1 MFYSTICDQE
11 TETNGDTEVA
21 DQGLVRETAC
31 AIVGKLKSGE
41 VTPLDLLDVLEKRI
55 AEVDGK
61 VNALPTLCFDRARN
75 HAKAL
80 MKKPA
85 AERGLLAGLPIPI
98 KDLTN
103 VEGVLTTQG
112 SPIYKDN
119 IPAKSDILVEHLEN
133 NGGVI
138 YAKSNT
144 PEFGAGANTFNEVFG
159 PTRNP
164 WDTSRSAAGSS
175 GGAAVALATG
185 TAWLAHG
192 SDMGGSLRNP
202 ASFCG
207 IVGIAAEHRPRRA
220 YDSGG
225 DRSQSRPVQGPMA
238 RNVEDVAL
246 LLDAM
251 SGEHPGDPL
260 SLPVLPNS
268 FLSAARSGSKPKR
281 IAYSPDLGITP
292 VDPEVAAIT
301 RKAAQRF
308 AEAGAI
314 VEEAHPDLRE
324 AHECFHVLRAFDFA
338 LSKAALL
345 RTKRDLLKP
354 EVIWNIE
361 EGLKLTVEQLE
372 RAEAQRVAMTART
385 LEFFDKYDLLL
396 CPATIVPPF
405 PVENR
410 YVAEC
415 AGKKFDN
422 YVEWLGI
429 VYAIT
434 LVCCPA
440 LSLPCGFT
448 ASGLPVGLQM
458 VAPPR
463 GEAQLAGRQ
472 PRCWRIFWAC
482 AARRRSIRERRNR
495 ERRNRGTYGR
505 RQRAAARKQA
515 DAQQGA
521 LGARGKIP
529 HRKDFAAR
537 RDAPAAGPASD
548 KGLADARSRAD
559 AEHFARALAARRL
572 RRGRKSDLL
581 GFCAVHRPAAE
592 QVRVRHP
599 LRHHMVA
606 LRQSMGGA
614 GDPRPA
620 RRLPAA
626 RRGAVRGAAFA

>member
-1 MFYSTICDQE
+1 MASNQE
-11 TETNGDTEVA
+11 
-21 DQGLVRETAC
+21 LVGATAC
-31 AIVGKLKSGE
+31 AVVDKLNSGE
-41 VTPLDLLDVLEKRI
+41 VSPLELLDVLEKRI

-61 VNALPTLCFDRARN
+61 VNALPTLCFDRARAR
-75 HAKAL
+75 AKTL
-80 MKKPA
+80 MQKPA
-85 AERGLLAGLPIPI
+85 GGRGLLAGLPIPI
-98 KDLTN
+98 KDLTD

-112 SPIYKDN
+112 SPIYRDN
-119 IPAKSDILVEHLEN
+119 IPDHSDFLVEHLED
-133 NGGVI
+133 NGGLV

-159 PTRNP
+159 ATRNP

-185 TAWLAHG
+185 MAWLAHG

-207 IVGIAAEHRPRRA
+207 IVGMRPSVGRVA
-220 YDSGG
+220 HTPHFKI
-225 DRSQSRPVQGPMA
+225 DRNLGVQGPMA
-238 RNVEDVAL
+238 RNVEDLAL

-251 SGEHPGDPL
+251 SGESPADPL
-260 SLPVLPNS
+260 SLPRPAVS
-268 FLSAARSGSKPKR
+268 FLSAARSGGKPKR

-301 RKAAQRF
+301 RKAALRF

-324 AHECFHVLRAFDFA
+324 AHECFHVLRAYDFA
-338 LSKAALL
+338 ISKAALL
-345 RTKRDLLKP
+345 REKRDLLKP

-361 EGLKLTVEQLE
+361 EGLKLTVEQLA
-372 RAEAQRVAMTART
+372 RAEAQRLAMTNRT
-385 LEFFDKYDLLL
+385 IEFFETYDLLL
-396 CPATIVPPF
+396 APATIVAPF

-458 VAPPR
+458 VAPLR
-463 GEAQLAGRQ
+463 GDAQLLAGAKVLED
-472 PRCWRIFWAC
+472 ILGV
-482 AARRRSIRERRNR
+482 
-495 ERRNRGTYGR
+495 RGTTP
-505 RQRAAARKQA
+505 
-515 DAQQGA
+515 
-521 LGARGKIP
+521 I
-529 HRKDFAAR
+529 
-537 RDAPAAGPASD
+537 
-548 KGLADARSRAD
+548 
-559 AEHFARALAARRL
+559 
-572 RRGRKSDLL
+572 
-581 GFCAVHRPAAE
+581 
-592 QVRVRHP
+592 
-599 LRHHMVA
+599 
-606 LRQSMGGA
+606 
-614 GDPRPA
+614 DPRAPK
-620 RRLPAA
+620 
-626 RRGAVRGAAFA
+626 

>member
-1 MFYSTICDQE
+1 M
-11 TETNGDTEVA
+11 
-21 DQGLVRETAC
+21 R
-31 AIVGKLKSGE
+31 
-41 VTPLDLLDVLEKRI
+41 
-55 AEVDGK
+55 
-61 VNALPTLCFDRARN
+61 
-75 HAKAL
+75 
-80 MKKPA
+80 KPA
-85 AERGLLAGLPIPI
+85 GGRGLLAGLPIPI

-112 SPIYKDN
+112 SPIYRDN
-119 IPAKSDILVEHLEN
+119 VPTRSDLVVERLED

-159 PTRNP
+159 ATRNP
-164 WDTSRSAAGSS
+164 WDLSRSAAGSS

-192 SDMGGSLRNP
+192 TDMGGSLRNP

-207 IVGIAAEHRPRRA
+207 VVGMRPSIGRVA
-220 YDSGG
+220 HSPAFKI
-225 DRSQSRPVQGPMA
+225 DRNLQVHGPMA
-238 RNVEDVAL
+238 RNVEDLAL

-251 SGEHPGDPL
+251 SGEHPADPL
-260 SLPVLPNS
+260 SLPSLPVS
-268 FLSAARSGSKPKR
+268 FRSAAHSGKRPKR

-292 VDPEVAAIT
+292 VDAEVAAIT
-301 RKAAQRF
+301 RKAASRF

-338 LSKAALL
+338 ISKAALL
-345 RTKRDLLKP
+345 REKRDQLKP

-361 EGLKLTVEQLE
+361 AGLKLSVEQLE
-372 RAEAQRVAMTART
+372 RAEAQRMTMTART
-385 LEFFDKYDLLL
+385 LEFFKTYDLLL
-396 CPATIVPPF
+396 TPATIVAPF

-458 VAPPR
+458 VAAPR
-463 GEAQLAGRQ
+463 GEAQLLAG
-472 PRCWRIFWAC
+472 AKVL
-482 AARRRSIRERRNR
+482 EDVLGL
-495 ERRNRGTYGR
+495 RGTTP
-505 RQRAAARKQA
+505 
-515 DAQQGA
+515 
-521 LGARGKIP
+521 I
-529 HRKDFAAR
+529 
-537 RDAPAAGPASD
+537 
-548 KGLADARSRAD
+548 
-559 AEHFARALAARRL
+559 
-572 RRGRKSDLL
+572 
-581 GFCAVHRPAAE
+581 
-592 QVRVRHP
+592 
-599 LRHHMVA
+599 
-606 LRQSMGGA
+606 
-614 GDPRPA
+614 DPRPA
-620 RRLPAA
+620 P
-626 RRGAVRGAAFA
+626 